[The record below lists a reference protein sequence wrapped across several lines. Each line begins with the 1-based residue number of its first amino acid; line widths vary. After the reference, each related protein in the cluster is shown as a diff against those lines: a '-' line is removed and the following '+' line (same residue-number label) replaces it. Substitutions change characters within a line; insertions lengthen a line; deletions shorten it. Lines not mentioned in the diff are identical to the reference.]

1 MEEVRQNLN
10 NRTGGPDGCTTKY
23 RYNCSIFHTDCMEDA
38 TICYCNT
45 ELCNDSKSINS
56 QETKTW
62 ICFFILLSMI
72 SQHVLRF
79 GFRIN

>member
-1 MEEVRQNLN
+1 MEKVREALN

-23 RYNCSIFHTDCMEDA
+23 QYKYPMEVPKMEDA

>member
-23 RYNCSIFHTDCMEDA
+23 QYKYPEYPMEDA

-56 QETKTW
+56 QKTNTW
-62 ICFFILLSMI
+62 ICVLILLFVI
-72 SQHVLRF
+72 SQHVQRF